1 MPGATE
7 KMKLYIPYL
16 FKMEDALNNGTEW
29 LVGNKFSIADISMT
43 PYINRLAMM
52 SMRGMW
58 ENNRLPNVEKWFAKI
73 EALPNFKK
81 CLIDWVPDE
90 LASDLLKNGA
100 KSWPGVAKILEID
113 I

>member
-1 MPGATE
+1 M
-7 KMKLYIPYL
+7 
-16 FKMEDALNNGTEW
+16 
-29 LVGNKFSIADISMT
+29 
-43 PYINRLAMM
+43 
-52 SMRGMW
+52 

-100 KSWPGVAKILEID
+100 KKLARGRKNFRN
-113 I
+113 